1 MNNYNVFGNSP
12 QQIYLRQYNRS
23 RSNSPPKNRQQQQQQ
38 QHYIKSPEDVR
49 IEKPNL
55 NGLPKLGTVLPH
67 IPKNEIGKSS
77 NHYSFPPHLL
87 PTLHRELLKDTNT
100 NTNTELK
107 TLDINKISSKEDK
120 SSEIKF
126 SPSYFKGALFGIK
139 KTPHSDFNFANV
151 SSNSSDF
158 KICLNNK
165 KLEIY
170 DCFYLSPN
178 ILEINSKTDTNII
191 NEKKVEIFK
200 NKTDINDIHYFPI
213 DYSPTGILLPLK
225 EHSNKIIIKNIY
237 WNIFQSIKNDKF
249 DNNEILCVIPE
260 RTEYI
265 NAHVKLQINF
275 EVHTNVSKKIEDKY
289 GDVILP
295 YKNIVRGQKKD
306 SVINPSLTCV
316 QTVQSFKIENLSGS
330 NNNNFE
336 FNIPSEFNLSSVLL
350 CVKISVPNEV
360 VPIMKGYD
368 KSRNDYYG
376 SIPFSQFILNFDYEV
391 DYMEYI

>member
-1 MNNYNVFGNSP
+1 MNNFVNSR
-12 QQIYLRQYNRS
+12 QQIQLRQYNMS
-23 RSNSPPKNRQQQQQQ
+23 RSNSPPKNRQSHQQQN
-38 QHYIKSPEDVR
+38 YIRSPEDVR
-49 IEKPNL
+49 IEKQ
-55 NGLPKLGTVLPH
+55 KFGTVLPH
-67 IPKNEIGKSS
+67 FPKNEIGNQSYHAS
-77 NHYSFPPHLL
+77 PTPTHSYPNIL
-87 PTLHRELLKDTNT
+87 PKLHRENLKESLNLSVFETH
-100 NTNTELK
+100 
-107 TLDINKISSKEDK
+107 KEEIPETK
-120 SSEIKF
+120 KNVNSEIKF

-139 KTPHSDFNFANV
+139 KTQHSDFNFANI

-178 ILEINSKTDTNII
+178 ILEINIKTDTNII
-191 NEKKVEIFK
+191 NEKNVEIFK
-200 NKTDINDIHYFPI
+200 NKIDKTDVQYFPI
-213 DYSPTGILLPLK
+213 DYSPTGVLLPLK

-249 DNNEILCVIPE
+249 DNNEILCIIPE
-260 RTEYI
+260 RSEYI

-306 SVINPSLTCV
+306 SLQNPSLTCI
-316 QTVQSFKIENLSGS
+316 QAVQSFKIENLSGS

-336 FNIPSEFNLSSVLL
+336 FNIPPEFNLSSVLL

-391 DYMEYI
+391 DYMEYV